1 MNAHIKVFTDM
12 LNMAKR
18 LLRDLNGDG
27 EIDQY
32 ELLHLSRGE
41 KCPAVFFLESLVF
54 CRSFRCDGKY
64 LR

>member
-1 MNAHIKVFTDM
+1 M